1 MKAQEPV
8 LETALD
14 LVRRF
19 VASYA
24 PSPPCVLL
32 AGSRGRGTAKKNSD
46 YDLVFLYAELPL
58 GAWREMT
65 SYEGADLEI
74 FAHDLRSLQYFLREI
89 EHPSGEA
96 SLACMVSEGI
106 SILGAN
112 GVIENKAKDIARE
125 FLVSGPLPLDDVR
138 SSQRRYAITDLAEML
153 KSADSTAQRIAIGS
167 ALYPALGGFV
177 LSANGRWTATGKA
190 LPAALRNFN
199 PSLELEFTDAFE
211 HLYTSGN
218 DSLLQN
224 LVDDILKPFGGRLR
238 SGFRQQAPAS
248 WR

>member
-1 MKAQEPV
+1 MKAE
-8 LETALD
+8 ETNDEASLD

-19 VASYA
+19 VAGYA
-24 PSPPCVLL
+24 PSPLCVLL

-65 SYEGADLEI
+65 SCEGADLEI
-74 FAHDLRSLQYFLREI
+74 FAHDLRSLQYFLSEI
-89 EHPSGEA
+89 ERPSGEA

-106 SILGAN
+106 SALGAN
-112 GVIENKAKDIARE
+112 SVIENEAKVIARE
-125 FLVSGPLPLDDVR
+125 FLASGPLPLDDVR
-138 SSQRRYAITDLAEML
+138 KSQRRYAITDLAEML
-153 KSADSTAQRIAIGS
+153 KCADSASQWIAIGS

-177 LSANGRWTATGKA
+177 LSANGRWTASGKA
-190 LPAALRNFN
+190 LPAALRDFSS
-199 PSLELEFTDAFE
+199 SLELEFTDAFE
-211 HLYTSGN
+211 QLYKRGN
-218 DSLLQN
+218 DSLLQK

-238 SGFRQQAPAS
+238 GGFRQQAPAS